1 MPHPV
6 YGPPQHRLDEVVFKL
21 WLPTPAN
28 GHQTVVAATGVSST
42 QRASLWHVKETWEP
56 NRTRGGY
63 EPSDFI
69 VHSALVACQ
78 DHPTSQEQYEACI
91 RGEGWCQDELPL

>member
-1 MPHPV
+1 MPHPIF
-6 YGPPQHRLDEVVFKL
+6 GEPAHQLHEVAYKL
-21 WLPTPAN
+21 WLPTADT
-28 GHQTVVAATGVSST
+28 GYQTIVAATGVSNT
-42 QRASLWHVKETWEP
+42 KRGSLWHVLETWEP

-69 VHSALVACQ
+69 VHSALVALQ
-78 DHPTSQEQYEACI
+78 DHPTSQEQYEACV